1 MKAYAL
7 PGTSLKRIARCLAR
21 AVAGRGGTKEDA
33 RRSYEM
39 PLLWERGDHEIAGP
53 PNPITIVQ
61 MQPHTAERVATIR
74 RAGEA
79 EGTKE
84 GARPP
89 YVELSAPLAVQYL
102 MLETEETEMIMRAGG
117 GHETVAAAHPTAA
130 VK

>member
-1 MKAYAL
+1 
-7 PGTSLKRIARCLAR
+7 
-21 AVAGRGGTKEDA
+21 
-33 RRSYEM
+33 M

-61 MQPHTAERVATIR
+61 MQPHTAERAATIR

-79 EGTKE
+79 GGTKE

-89 YVELSAPLAVQYL
+89 YVELSAPSAIQYL
-102 MLETEETEMIMRAGG
+102 MLSTEGTEMMMQVGG
-117 GHETVAAAHPTAA
+117 GHETAAAAHPTAA